1 MLKYMSKEESLQI
14 LEQQREKYEWDEY
27 SRLKGARR
35 EGFAE
40 GIAEGRSSG
49 LAEGIAE
56 GEREN
61 ALRTAR
67 AALAKGLSVDLVS
80 DITGL
85 DAATIMQLTRD

>member
-40 GIAEGRSSG
+40 GIAEG
-49 LAEGIAE
+49 
-56 GEREN
+56 EREN

-67 AALAKGLSVDLVS
+67 AALAEGASVDFIER
-80 DITGL
+80 ITGL